1 MPGRLTRPS
10 LRLKQKRLQFGHC
23 YQADK
28 EIISSLI
35 LRHSAGTVHSC
46 KLTYPEVIARDS
58 GFDSKDLRKVMA
70 SCGGWEEI
78 SMSCPVHSGDL
89 RMMMMMMMM
98 MNTFR
103 FDFECSCLLK
113 HG

>member
-1 MPGRLTRPS
+1 MFFVMIIAIMPGGVTRPS
-10 LRLKQKRLQFGHC
+10 LRLKQKRLQFVGHC

-58 GFDSKDLRKVMA
+58 GFDTKDLRTAMVNR
-70 SCGGWEEI
+70 GVWEEI
-78 SMSCPVHSGDL
+78 SMNVLSCPL
-89 RMMMMMMMM
+89 R
-98 MNTFR
+98 
-103 FDFECSCLLK
+103 
-113 HG
+113 

>member
-1 MPGRLTRPS
+1 MFFVIIIAIMPGGLTRPS
-10 LRLKQKRLQFGHC
+10 LRLKQKHLQLLL
-23 YQADK
+23 ADE

-58 GFDSKDLRKVMA
+58 GFDTKDLRTAMA

-78 SMSCPVHSGDL
+78 SMNVLSRPL
-89 RMMMMMMMM
+89 RWSK
-98 MNTFR
+98 
-103 FDFECSCLLK
+103 DDDDDECL
-113 HG
+113 

>member
-1 MPGRLTRPS
+1 MLLLFFLNSCSFVIIIAIMPGRLTRPS

-35 LRHSAGTVHSC
+35 LRHSAGAVHSC

-58 GFDSKDLRKVMA
+58 GFDTKDLRKAMA

-78 SMSCPVHSGDL
+78 SLNVLSRPL
-89 RMMMMMMMM
+89 R
-98 MNTFR
+98 
-103 FDFECSCLLK
+103 
-113 HG
+113 

>member
-1 MPGRLTRPS
+1 MLLLFFFKFMFFRYNNNIAIMPGRLTRPS

-58 GFDSKDLRKVMA
+58 GFDTKDLRKAMA

-78 SMSCPVHSGDL
+78 SMNVLSHPL
-89 RMMMMMMMM
+89 R
-98 MNTFR
+98 
-103 FDFECSCLLK
+103 
-113 HG
+113 

>member
-28 EIISSLI
+28 ETISSLI
-35 LRHSAGTVHSC
+35 LRHSAGTVHSL

-58 GFDSKDLRKVMA
+58 GFDTRDLRTAMVNR
-70 SCGGWEEI
+70 GVWEEI
-78 SMSCPVHSGDL
+78 SMNALSCPL
-89 RMMMMMMMM
+89 RWSK
-98 MNTFR
+98 
-103 FDFECSCLLK
+103 DDDDDDDDDDECL
-113 HG
+113 